1 MPDYIIDGKS
11 YSFADDIGQDKAEEI
26 IARGKQNNSGNPDTY
41 EGFFTEAGEGV
52 ASGVANIFEGVITF
66 PTLAFDLA
74 AGTNATEAVENWF
87 EETKEGLGIDPEGAA
102 GKVTEALVQFGIPGV
117 GAASVIGKAGRVA
130 RIASGK
136 SKIGVKRFAKEKARK
151 EAGEEIDLIKP
162 RELGKKYGNVVK
174 SRESALTKSQRAG
187 LVARQIAGAGF
198 ADAIVSTDG
207 TQTLGD
213 FFEQGPTQTI
223 SPVGL
228 EGRDLAFQKIKNKV
242 SVGLEGAI
250 ATGVLPPVVGAS
262 FKTISKVAAIRPFE
276 GMGSSANILDVA
288 SLGTIPATRKGVE
301 KAGQFIA
308 DRKKRVLESP
318 EDLTS
323 LDKIVGFG
331 ASLLTYGGFLDPI
344 VARAKSLVNPYVEGA
359 TKQAQDLDNKIKK
372 LLKTKPYRNLP
383 DLQKRKIVDNFM
395 DVLEGATKRKDIK
408 YKEGT
413 SSFKKAE
420 RQSAIVEDLPDDLYD
435 LYRTAKINIDNLS
448 KKILN
453 SAAFKALPE
462 ASANTRIMTQDKFRK
477 YLTKNMDEGGYLR
490 RLYRIFN
497 DKDYVLK
504 PEDKK
509 IILDKVLSGEGV
521 NYGHVKGV
529 LTNTKYPIDEAQMN
543 QLMSGTAKL
552 TDKQAKEYVES
563 YLKINK
569 ERGGKGSSG
578 STGRI
583 FNVRLDTSLL
593 AKRKVD
599 SEVQRLILGE
609 IRDPREAYVATV
621 SELSNFIASDKMLNT
636 FKQSAD
642 ASISATKLKNAT
654 IIKNNQENVANNIKN
669 KKGEILQQPL
679 DKQLFFKMDEEI
691 LKIVKNNSDLFPKS
705 IENVEDL
712 KSVSQLDAK
721 TIGDAVSSWQSQNQG
736 FEILGRTI
744 DTAGLKATDPLASPI
759 QSVFGS
765 MFGYAI
771 PRAMYNNMSSK
782 VYADGDVFPTMI
794 RYLYQP
800 MMKLKGIS
808 QYSKTIL
815 SPITQVRNVT
825 SAAMFALANG
835 NFGKG
840 ASLGT
845 SVNVV
850 LRDIIDKELK
860 LGGKTFDSM
869 KMNNEVLGFLTELQE
884 RGVIGSS
891 AQLREIQDNL
901 RKGMGYDR
909 QDQAQYASRV
919 AAGGDEVTA
928 TRQNPQFKATHR
940 SKLGQFFRTPF
951 QKFEDLYKG
960 GDDVW
965 KIYNYTFEMNKFRNA
980 RRKMQ
985 NAEIKR
991 VKQSSAYKAAEGNN
1005 ELQLKF
1011 IGDAT
1016 RLADEKFGKHIAP
1029 GEVLETK
1036 MLEER
1041 LKQFAA
1047 DNVRNLV
1054 PNYELV
1060 PEAIVGLRGTPF
1072 GNFVAFPAEI
1082 LRTGFNIAH
1091 VAMKELASDDAAIRE
1106 LGVRRLMG
1114 ATTSFALLGTG
1125 LQEFGKMMT
1134 GTSSED
1140 MDAINRLAAPYQRNA
1155 QFISVGKDEKGNP
1168 EVIDFSHTNPYD
1180 MLSKPFYTMFRSLRE
1195 GSRLDKDGIEK
1206 TRTAMFETMGEFFEP
1221 FFGVS
1226 MIFESFSDVLPRE
1239 GVTSFGVG
1247 RGGETKSGAKVYK
1260 EADDPAKQIE
1270 KSLIHVINTL
1280 LPNITG
1286 VRVPVGADIGAS
1298 DFSFTPIKSPEAGR
1312 FLRGAFMDPDS
1323 IEPTTG
1329 RKYTAGGEIFRAF
1342 TGLNTQIIDREKVMG
1357 FKSQEFKSER
1367 SGASTLFNDVLFLES
1382 PTSETF
1388 LEGYKR
1394 ADAARLRAFRKLKL
1408 AKDDLEKLGLS
1419 DFKIRQ
1425 VMRDKG
1431 LGRDEI
1437 NSIMNDSYRAF
1448 RPSDAKRKEAIRKD
1462 FDYPFGQIQD
1472 LIDLTDFKSITPQE
1486 PVIQKKDPLDL
1497 SNLTIQTP
1505 EVSSSVSPEPQTLN
1519 VSSLDRVIAPAVNT
1533 TSTARNTP
1541 SFLGSN
1547 PADIAK
1553 NMDIA
1558 RRTA

>member
-1 MPDYIIDGKS
+1 MPDYIINGKS
-11 YSFADDIGQDKAEEI
+11 YFFADDIGQEEAEKV
-26 IARGKQNNSGNPDTY
+26 IARGQQNDSSNPDTY

-52 ASGVANIFEGVITF
+52 ASGLANIVEGVITL
-66 PTLAFDLA
+66 PTLAVDLA
-74 AGTNATEAVENWF
+74 AGTNATEVVENWF
-87 EETKEGLGIDPEGAA
+87 DETKDVLGIDPEGAA
-102 GKVTEALVQFGIPGV
+102 GKVTEALVQFGLPGV
-117 GAASVIGKAGRVA
+117 GAASAIGKAGRVA
-130 RIASGK
+130 RIATGK
-136 SKIGVKRFAKEKARK
+136 SKIGAKRFAKEKARK
-151 EAGEEIDLIKP
+151 EAGEEIDPIEA
-162 RELGKKYGNVVK
+162 RELGVKYGSVVK
-174 SRESALTKSQRAG
+174 GRKSALTKSQRAG
-187 LVARQIAGAGF
+187 LVARQVAGAGL
-198 ADAIVSTDG
+198 ADAIVATDG

-213 FFEQGPTQTI
+213 FFEQGPTQTV
-223 SPVGL
+223 SPIGL
-228 EGRDLAFQKIKNKV
+228 EGRDLAFQKIKNKLA
-242 SVGLEGAI
+242 VGLEGAV

-262 FKTISKVAAIRPFE
+262 FKTVSKVAAIRPFE
-276 GMGSSANILDVA
+276 GMGSSANILDIA
-288 SLGTIPATRKGVE
+288 SLGTIPATKKIVE
-301 KAGQFIA
+301 ATG
-308 DRKKRVLESP
+308 KKIGDTKQKILKQP
-318 EDLTS
+318 DDLTA
-323 LDKIVGFG
+323 LDKVVGYG

-344 VARAKSLVNPYVEGA
+344 VARAKSLVNPFVEGA
-359 TKQAQDLDNKIKK
+359 TKKATNRIKEIDK
-372 LLKTKPYRNLP
+372 EIKRLLKTEPYRNLP
-383 DLQKRKIVDNFM
+383 DLEKRKIVDNFM
-395 DVLEGATKRKDIK
+395 DVLEGADPADLGLG
-408 YKEGT
+408 GT
-413 SSFKKAE
+413 QLGKLYSEAK
-420 RQSAIVEDLPDDLYD
+420 QNIDDL
-435 LYRTAKINIDNLS
+435 S
-448 KKILN
+448 KRILN

-462 ASANTRIMTQDKFRK
+462 VAAKRGQMTQDKFRK
-477 YLTKNMDEGGYLR
+477 QLTKNMSEGGYLR

-509 IILDKVLSGEGV
+509 IILDKVLSGEGI
-521 NYGHVKGV
+521 NYGHVKGI
-529 LTNTKYPIDEAQMN
+529 LKNTDVPIDEAQMN

-552 TDKQAKEYVES
+552 TERQAKRYVDT
-563 YLKINK
+563 YLRINK
-569 ERGGKGSSG
+569 ERGARVSSG
-578 STGRI
+578 ATGRI

-593 AKRKVD
+593 AKRKVET
-599 SEVQRLILGE
+599 EVQRLILGE

-621 SELSNFIASDKMLNT
+621 SELSNFIASDKMLSV

-642 ASISATKLKNAT
+642 ESIAAT
-654 IIKNNQENVANNIKN
+654 IARNAENVANNVRDPKT
-669 KKGEILQQPL
+669 GEIIQE
-679 DKQLFFKMDEEI
+679 KQLFFKMDDEI
-691 LKIVKNNSDLFPKS
+691 LNMVKNDPELLPKS

-712 KSVSQLDAK
+712 KSVSQLDAE
-721 TIGDAVSSWQSQNQG
+721 TIGKAVQNWQGQNPG

-744 DTAGLKATDPLASPI
+744 DTAGLKATDPMASPI

-782 VYADGDVFPTMI
+782 VWADGDAFPMLL

-800 MMKLKGIS
+800 MMKLKGYS
-808 QYSKTIL
+808 QYAKTIL

-869 KMNNEVLGFLTELQE
+869 KMNNEVLDFLTELQE

-909 QDQAQYASRV
+909 QDQAQYAARV

-928 TRQNPQFKATHR
+928 TRQNPQFKATER
-940 SKLGQFFRTPF
+940 SKLKQFFRTPF

-960 GDDVW
+960 GDDIW

-980 RRKMQ
+980 RRKIQ
-985 NAEIKR
+985 NAEIKKI
-991 VKQSSAYKAAEGNN
+991 KQSAGYKAAEGNN
-1005 ELQLKF
+1005 ELQLKL

-1016 RLADEKFGKHIAP
+1016 RLADEKFAKHIAP
-1029 GEVLETK
+1029 GEVISPK

-1106 LGVRRLMG
+1106 LGARRLMG

-1134 GTSSED
+1134 GTSTED
-1140 MDAINRLAAPYQRNA
+1140 LDAINRLAAPYQRNA
-1155 QFISVGKDEKGNP
+1155 QFVPVGKDEKGNP

-1180 MLSKPFYTMFRSLRE
+1180 MLSKPYYTMLKSLRE
-1195 GSRLDKDGIEK
+1195 GNKLDKDGFQNV
-1206 TRTAMFETMGEFFEP
+1206 RNAMFETMGEFFEP

-1226 MIFESFSDVLPRE
+1226 MVFESFADVLPKE

-1247 RGGETKSGAKVYK
+1247 RGGETRSGAKVYK

-1270 KSLIHVINTL
+1270 KSLIHVLNTL
-1280 LPNITG
+1280 SPNILG
-1286 VRVPVGADIGAS
+1286 IRVPVGADVGAS
-1298 DFSFTPIKSPEAGR
+1298 DFSFTPIKSPEIGR
-1312 FLRGAFMDPDS
+1312 FLRGTFMDPDS
-1323 IEPTTG
+1323 VEPTTG
-1329 RKYTAGGEIFRAF
+1329 RQYTAGGELFRAF

-1367 SGASTLFNDVLFLES
+1367 SGASTLFNDVLFLDS
-1382 PTSETF
+1382 PDSETF

-1408 AKDDLEKLGLS
+1408 AKDDLVKLGLS
-1419 DFKIRQ
+1419 DVKIRQ
-1425 VMRDKG
+1425 IMKEKG

-1437 NSIMNDSYRAF
+1437 NSIMNDTYRAF
-1448 RPSDAKRKEAIRKD
+1448 RPSDTKRKEAIRKG
-1462 FDYPFGQIQD
+1462 FDYPFGGIQD
-1472 LIDLTDFKSITPQE
+1472 LIDETDFMKITPE
-1486 PVIQKKDPLDL
+1486 DPVIQKKDPLDL

-1505 EVSSSVSPEPQTLN
+1505 EVSSNVSSEPQTLN
-1519 VSSLDRVIAPAVNT
+1519 VSSLDRVIAPSINVAST
-1533 TSTARNTP
+1533 DRTSP
-1541 SFLGSN
+1541 SLLGSN
-1547 PADIAK
+1547 PEDIAK

>member
-1 MPDYIIDGKS
+1 MPDYIVDGKS
-11 YSFADDIGQDKAEEI
+11 YSFADDIGQDEAEEI
-26 IARGKQNNSGNPDTY
+26 VARGKQNNSGNPDTY

-52 ASGVANIFEGVITF
+52 ASGLANIAEGLITV
-66 PTLAFDLA
+66 PTLAVDLA
-74 AGTNATEAVENWF
+74 TGTNATEAVENWF
-87 EETKEGLGIDPEGAA
+87 EEAKEGLGIDPEGAA
-102 GKVTEALVQFGIPGV
+102 GKVTEALVQFGIPGI
-117 GAASVIGKAGRVA
+117 GAASVIGKAGRIA

-151 EAGEEIDLIKP
+151 EAGEEIDLIEP

-187 LVARQIAGAGF
+187 LVARQITGAGF

-213 FFEQGPTQTI
+213 FFEQGPTQTT

-228 EGRDLAFQKIKNKV
+228 EGRDLAFQKIKNKL
-242 SVGLEGAI
+242 SVGLEGAV

-276 GMGSSANILDVA
+276 GLGSSGNILDSL
-288 SLGTIPATRKGVE
+288 SLGEAVTFLPRKGIE
-301 KAGQFIA
+301 KTGEFIA
-308 DRKKRVLESP
+308 GRKKRVLESP

-359 TKQAQDLDNKIKK
+359 TKQAQNLDNKIQK

-383 DLQKRKIVDNFM
+383 DQEKRKIIDNFM

-408 YKEGT
+408 YEEGST
-413 SSFKKAE
+413 AFLKAE
-420 RQSAIVEDLPDDLYD
+420 KKSAVVEELPDELYN
-435 LYRTAKINIDNLS
+435 LYRSAKINIDNLS
-448 KKILN
+448 NKILN

-462 ASANTRIMTQDKFRK
+462 SSANSKQMTQDKFRAQ
-477 YLTKNMDEGGYLR
+477 LTKNMSDGGYLR

-509 IILDKVLSGEGV
+509 IILDKVLSGEGI
-521 NYGHVKGV
+521 NYGHVKGI
-529 LTNTKYPIDEAQMN
+529 LTNTNYPIDEAQMK
-543 QLMSGTAKL
+543 QLISGTAKL
-552 TDKQAKEYVES
+552 TDKQAKEYVDS

-578 STGRI
+578 ATGRI

-609 IRDPREAYVATV
+609 IKDPREAYVATV

-642 ASISATKLKNAT
+642 ASIAAT
-654 IIKNNQENVANNIKN
+654 IARNAKNIADDVKDSKTGDIIQE
-669 KKGEILQQPL
+669 
-679 DKQLFFKMDEEI
+679 KQLFFKMDEEI

-721 TIGDAVSSWQSQNQG
+721 TIGDAVSSWQSQNKG
-736 FEILGRTI
+736 YEILGRTI
-744 DTAGLKATDPLASPI
+744 DTAGLKATDPLASSVE
-759 QSVFGS
+759 SVFGN

-800 MMKLKGIS
+800 MMKLKGYS
-808 QYSKTIL
+808 QYAKTIL

-850 LRDIIDKELK
+850 LRDIIDRELK
-860 LGGKTFDSM
+860 LGNKTFDSM
-869 KMNNEVLGFLTELQE
+869 KMNDEVLDFLSDLQE

-919 AAGGDEVTA
+919 AAGGDDVTA
-928 TRQNPQFKATHR
+928 SRQNPQFKATER

-965 KIYNYTFEMNKFRNA
+965 KIYNYSFEMNKFRNA

-985 NAEIKR
+985 NAEIKK
-991 VKQSSAYKAAEGNN
+991 VKQSSAYKTAEGNN

-1029 GEVLETK
+1029 GEVLEPK
-1036 MLEER
+1036 MFDER

-1060 PEAIVGLRGTPF
+1060 PELITGLRGTPF

-1082 LRTGFNIAH
+1082 LRTGFNIMD
-1091 VAMKELASDDAAIRE
+1091 VSMKELSSNDAAIRE
-1106 LGVRRLMG
+1106 LGARRLMG
-1114 ATTSFALLGTG
+1114 ATTSFALLGSG

-1168 EVIDFSHTNPYD
+1168 EVMDFSHTNPYD
-1180 MLSKPFYTMFRSLRE
+1180 MLSKPFYTTLRSLRE
-1195 GSRLDKDGIEK
+1195 GSRLDKGGVEK
-1206 TRTAMFETMGEFFEP
+1206 TRNAIFETMGEFFEP

-1226 MIFESFSDVLPRE
+1226 MVFESFSDVLPRE

-1260 EADDPAKQIE
+1260 PEDDGGKQIE
-1270 KSLIHVINTL
+1270 KSLIHVLNTL

-1323 IEPTTG
+1323 VEPTTG
-1329 RKYTAGGEIFRAF
+1329 RKYAAGGEIFRAF

-1408 AKDDLEKLGLS
+1408 AKDDLVKLGLS

-1437 NSIMNDSYRAF
+1437 NSIMNDTYRAF
-1448 RPSDAKRKEAIRKD
+1448 RPSDAKRKEALRKD
-1462 FDYPFGQIQD
+1462 FDYPFGELQD
-1472 LIDLTDFKSITPQE
+1472 LIDLTDFMKITPEE

-1505 EVSSSVSPEPQTLN
+1505 EVDSNVGVETQPLN
-1519 VSSLDRVIAPAVNT
+1519 VSSLDQAIAPSVNVA
-1533 TSTARNTP
+1533 SPSRNSP

-1547 PADIAK
+1547 PTDIAK

>member
-1 MPDYIIDGKS
+1 MPDYIINGKS
-11 YSFADDIGQDKAEEI
+11 YFFKDDIGQEKAEEI
-26 IARGKQNNSGNPDTY
+26 IARENSDNPSGSDTY

-52 ASGVANIFEGVITF
+52 ASGVANIFEGVVTL
-66 PTLAFDLA
+66 PTLAVDLV

-87 EETKEGLGIDPEGAA
+87 DEAKEGLGIDPEGAA
-102 GKVTEALVQFGIPGV
+102 GKVTEALVQFGIPGI

-136 SKIGVKRFAKEKARK
+136 SKIGLKSVARDK
-151 EAGEEIDLIKP
+151 IKQEAGEQLAVREA
-162 RELGKKYGNVVK
+162 RELGKKYGSVVK
-174 SRESALTKSQRAG
+174 GRKSALTKSQRAG
-187 LVARQIAGAGF
+187 LVARQITGAGL
-198 ADAIVSTDG
+198 ADAVVATDG

-213 FFEQGPTQTI
+213 FFEQGPTQTV

-228 EGRDLAFQKIKNKV
+228 EGRDLAFQKIKNKL
-242 SVGLEGAI
+242 SVGLEGAV
-250 ATGVLPPVVGAS
+250 ATGVIPPVVGAS

-288 SLGTIPATRKGVE
+288 SLGAIPATRKLVE
-301 KAGQFIA
+301 KGGEFVGR
-308 DRKKRVLESP
+308 RKKRVLESP

-323 LDKIVGFG
+323 LDKIVGYG

-344 VARAKSLVNPYVEGA
+344 VARAKSLVNPFVEGA
-359 TKQAQDLDNKIKK
+359 TKQATNRIKRIDK
-372 LLKTKPYRNLP
+372 EIKQLLKTQPYRDLP
-383 DLQKRKIVDNFM
+383 DLEKRKIVDNFM
-395 DVLEGATKRKDIK
+395 DVLEGADPADLGLG
-408 YKEGT
+408 GT
-413 SSFKKAE
+413 QLGKLYSEAK
-420 RQSAIVEDLPDDLYD
+420 QNIDDL
-435 LYRTAKINIDNLS
+435 S
-448 KKILN
+448 KRILN

-462 ASANTRIMTQDKFRK
+462 VAAKRGQMTQEKFRK
-477 YLTKNMDEGGYLR
+477 QLTKNMSEGGYLR

-509 IILDKVLSGEGV
+509 IILDKVLSGEGI

-529 LTNTKYPIDEAQMN
+529 LKNSDVPIDEAQMA

-552 TDKQAKEYVES
+552 TDRQAKAYVDR

-569 ERGGKGSSG
+569 ERGAKNSSG

-621 SELSNFIASDKMLNT
+621 SELSNFIASDKMLNI
-636 FKQSAD
+636 FKQNAD
-642 ASISATKLKNAT
+642 ASIAATKAKNAENIANDVRDPKT
-654 IIKNNQENVANNIKN
+654 KEIVQE
-669 KKGEILQQPL
+669 
-679 DKQLFFKMDEEI
+679 KQLFFKMDDEI
-691 LKIVKNNSDLFPKS
+691 LNIVKSDNELLAKAK
-705 IENVEDL
+705 IEKIEDL
-712 KSVSQLDAK
+712 KSVSQLDAE
-721 TIGDAVSSWQSQNQG
+721 TIGDAVGIWQGQNSG

-744 DTAGLKATDPLASPI
+744 DTAGLKATDPMASPI
-759 QSVFGS
+759 QSVFGN

-782 VYADGDVFPTMI
+782 VWADGDAFPMLL

-869 KMNNEVLGFLTELQE
+869 KMNNEVLDFLSDLQE

-909 QDQAQYASRV
+909 QDQAQYASTV

-928 TRQNPQFKATHR
+928 IRQNPQFKATHR
-940 SKLGQFFRTPF
+940 SKLGQFFKTARQP
-951 QKFEDLYKG
+951 FEDLYKG
-960 GDDVW
+960 GDDIW

-980 RRKMQ
+980 RRKIQ
-985 NAEIKR
+985 NAEIKK
-991 VKQSSAYKAAEGNN
+991 VKQSAAYKAAEGNN
-1005 ELQLKF
+1005 ELQLKI

-1029 GEVLETK
+1029 GEVLEPK

-1140 MDAINRLAAPYQRNA
+1140 VDAINRLAAPYQRNA
-1155 QFISVGKDEKGNP
+1155 QFIPVGKDEKGNP

-1260 EADDPAKQIE
+1260 EADDPAKQVE
-1270 KSLIHVINTL
+1270 KSLIHVINTI
-1280 LPNITG
+1280 LPNMAGI
-1286 VRVPVGADIGAS
+1286 RVPVGADVGAS
-1298 DFSFTPIKSPEAGR
+1298 DFSFTPIKSIEAGR
-1312 FLRGAFMDPDS
+1312 FLRGTFMDPDS
-1323 IEPTTG
+1323 VEPTTG

-1408 AKDDLEKLGLS
+1408 ATEDLKKLGLS
-1419 DFKIRQ
+1419 DSKIRE

-1437 NSIMNDSYRAF
+1437 NSVLNDMYRAF
-1448 RPSDAKRKEAIRKD
+1448 RPSDAKRKEAIRKG
-1462 FDYPFGQIQD
+1462 FDYPFGEIQD

-1505 EVSSSVSPEPQTLN
+1505 EVSSNVSAEPQTLN
-1519 VSSLDRVIAPAVNT
+1519 VSSLDQVIAPAVNT

-1558 RRTA
+1558 RRTG